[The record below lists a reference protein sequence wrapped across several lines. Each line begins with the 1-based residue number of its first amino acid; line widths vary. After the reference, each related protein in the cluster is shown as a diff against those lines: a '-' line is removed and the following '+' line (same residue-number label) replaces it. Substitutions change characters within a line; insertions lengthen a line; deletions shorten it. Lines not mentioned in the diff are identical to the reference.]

1 MANEIRVGFFTRMD
15 TLGPEW
21 VPLGKFNEG
30 RPGKGQRSDEYRALE
45 RAIHAKPPLIS
56 AMKRVDGIH
65 IYPGNRGRIW
75 VKESEAL
82 AYLAKLRESSGQS
95 RPEKSRPAVVKAE
108 PQRDLFEC
116 RADVDRLERIERSIA
131 NLSRSFAEIS
141 ESIRSFM
148 DVSESPDPVRDGW
161 IGSDGRA

>member
-1 MANEIRVGFFTRMD
+1 MGEITAGFFGD
-15 TLGPEW
+15 KNELGPDW
-21 VPLGKFNEG
+21 VPLSSFDHANRDRNGGHSEAYKTLANAIRDGK
-30 RPGKGQRSDEYRALE
+30 
-45 RAIHAKPPLIS
+45 IS
-56 AMKRVDGIH
+56 ARQKFVGI
-65 IYPGNRGRIW
+65 GRSGGRIY
-75 VKESEAL
+75 VIAREAA
-82 AYLAKLRESSGQS
+82 AYLEELAAAAAREA
-95 RPEKSRPAVVKAE
+95 EKSRPAVVKAE

-161 IGSDGRA
+161 VGSDGRP